1 MAIVEFIPNQIQSS
15 SDQFFDEK
23 EFRSIVEKGL
33 ALAKKLGASSAAVG
47 IAGGTGFNVDVRLGE
62 VEKVEHQQTRQF
74 GITLYVGHKK
84 AGCST
89 NDFSSQSIATAV
101 EKAYQMAKY
110 TSEDP
115 CAALPD
121 PKMLGF
127 DYQNP
132 DLDYPWDIEVKQ
144 AIDLAKAC
152 EATALSLD
160 KLITNSEGASVAT
173 GRVLQVLGNSYGFL
187 GSYITTNHSLSCS
200 LIAGKG
206 DAMQRDG
213 DYSLTRDARD
223 LWSPEIVAR
232 KAVAKTVRRLNAK
245 KIATLKCPVIF
256 ESQVAR
262 TLVGSFLKAINGYNL
277 YRKSS
282 FLLDKVGCKVF
293 ADHVSIQ
300 EKPHLAKA
308 WGSAPF
314 DGEGVKTNERFLVI
328 DGILQGYLLDSYA
341 ARKLKM
347 QTTGNSGGAHNVF
360 ISHGDQNLESLLKMM
375 DKGFLVTELLGS
387 GANIMTGD
395 YSRAAFGFWVENG
408 VIQYP
413 VMGVTIASNLKD
425 IFSNIVAIG
434 NDVDY
439 RSSIYTGSILVES
452 MTVAG

>member
-1 MAIVEFIPNQIQSS
+1 MATIKFTSNQCQSS
-15 SDQFFDEK
+15 TSQFLNEA

-33 ALAKKLGASSAAVG
+33 TLAKQLGATSAAVG
-47 IAGGTGFNVDVRLGE
+47 VAGGTGFNVDVRLSE

-74 GITLYVGHKK
+74 GATLYVGHKK

-89 NDFSSQSIATAV
+89 NDFSLQSITATI
-101 EKAYQMAKY
+101 EKAYQMARY

-121 PKMLGF
+121 PKMLSF
-127 DYQNP
+127 DYQNL

-144 AIDLAKAC
+144 AIDLAKNC
-152 EATALSLD
+152 EAKALSLD
-160 KLITNSEGASVAT
+160 KRITNSEGVSVAT
-173 GRVLQVLGNSYGFL
+173 GRFLHVLGNSHGFL
-187 GSYITTNHSLSCS
+187 GSYINTNHSLSCS
-200 LIAGKG
+200 LIAGKD

-213 DYSLTRDARD
+213 DYSVARDARD
-223 LWSPEIVAR
+223 LWLPEVIAKR
-232 KAVAKTVRRLNAK
+232 AVNKTVRRLDAK

-262 TLVGSFLKAINGYNL
+262 TLIGGFLKAINGYNL
-277 YRKSS
+277 YRKTS
-282 FLLDKVGCKVF
+282 FLLDKVGHKIF
-293 ADHVSIQ
+293 ADHISIQ

-308 WGSAPF
+308 WGSASF
-314 DGEGVKTNERFLVI
+314 DGEGVKTKERFLVT

-347 QTTGNSGGAHNVF
+347 QTTGNAGGAHNVF
-360 ISHGDQNLESLLKMM
+360 VSHSDQDLESLLKMM

-425 IFSNIVAIG
+425 IFSNIIAIG
-434 NDVDY
+434 NDIDD
-439 RSSIYTGSILVES
+439 RSSIYTGSILVEK